1 MIESIKVN
9 KFTQIRHKLKLNFV
23 RICVNLLTNAP

>member
-9 KFTQIRHKLKLNFV
+9 KFTQMRHKLKLTFV

>member
-9 KFTQIRHKLKLNFV
+9 KFTQMRHKLKYNFV
-23 RICVNLLTNAP
+23 RICVNLLTNSQ